1 MSLVAGA
8 VLAAVLAGAI
18 PPVAVSSG
26 DDAVTC
32 PEAAAVQR
40 SIDRLDRDGGAPPW
54 QLLMERARAPSLPRA
69 DPGLSLQ
76 VALLEPGGQTVMV
89 RGLGVEG
96 KSCEAAAEA
105 VALMVERYFRDIV
118 WTAGTTAPEV
128 RIDRP
133 SIYSASRDS
142 ASRDTPSTGRS
153 DRPPRLLLS
162 IGPAFWSRAS
172 SPLTAGAE
180 LRARLGGPVSAAL
193 ASFIPLR
200 GSEPVVAG
208 MGQASLVGWPVL
220 ARFIGQVGAGRLG
233 LTASAEGL
241 LTFERAQTVGLV
253 TPGAKSRTVMS
264 VGLGAGTVVALSRR
278 WRLLVEASG
287 HRAVLGRSFFVV
299 GRPGTILEP
308 ARWQG
313 LLAAR
318 LGWTI
323 AP

>member
-32 PEAAAVQR
+32 PEPAAVQR
-40 SIDRLDRDGGAPPW
+40 SIDRLERDGGEPPW
-54 QLLMERARAPSLPRA
+54 QLLMERTRAPSLPRA
-69 DPGLSLQ
+69 DPALSLH
-76 VALLEPGGQTVMV
+76 VALREPGGQTVMV
-89 RGLGVEG
+89 RGLSVEG

-118 WTAGTTAPEV
+118 WTAGTAAPEV

-133 SIYSASRDS
+133 SIYSASRE
-142 ASRDTPSTGRS
+142 ALSTGRS

-162 IGPAFWSRAS
+162 IGPVFWSRAS

-180 LRARLGGPVSAAL
+180 LRARLGGPVSAAV

-200 GSEPVVAG
+200 GSEPVIAG
-208 MGQASLVGWPVL
+208 MGQASLVAWPVL
-220 ARFIGQVGAGRLG
+220 ARFIGQVDAGRVG

-241 LTFERAQTVGLV
+241 LTFERAETVRLV
-253 TPGAKSRTVMS
+253 TPGAKSRTVLS